1 MNPLSRCLAAS
12 LLVIC
17 APYVFA
23 DSLSFS
29 QALAIAEQRS
39 PRLGASQLAIESA
52 RAASIP
58 AASLPDPKLVAGV
71 ENFPVSGPDAGQLQR
86 DFMTM
91 QKVGV
96 MQEFPNF
103 AKRRA
108 RAAVADASISVAVA
122 ERRISQL
129 SVRRDAAL
137 AWIDLYYLQ
146 RKQVHLAEWQRENR
160 LFQTVVVAQ
169 VSAGRGAAADAL
181 APKQEALE
189 LADRDDDLVRE
200 IARARATLRA
210 FIDAAA
216 DDPLQGDPP
225 TFPVESRTL
234 QEHLVHHPE
243 VTSFDAESEKA
254 EAELTE
260 ARSMKHPDWS
270 VELDYARRAPQ
281 FGNMVSLQF
290 SVDLPL
296 WSTTRQDPLIA
307 AKRDALARVRDER
320 DAMLR
325 DHQSDLEAR
334 LADYEALTR
343 QLTRALEVA
352 LPLADQKLSLLM
364 SAYQS
369 GRSELGAVLA
379 ARRERIEERLRIDE
393 LQRQQALLAA
403 RLHYAYGEDAP

>member
-12 LLVIC
+12 FLVIC
-17 APYVFA
+17 APRVLA
-23 DSLSFS
+23 DSLTFS
-29 QALAIAEQRS
+29 RAIDIAEQRS

-71 ENFPVSGPDAGQLQR
+71 DNYPVSGPEAGQLQR

-96 MQEFPNF
+96 MQEFPNS

-108 RAAVADASISVAVA
+108 RAAVADALVSVATA
-122 ERRISQL
+122 EWRINQL
-129 SVRRDAAL
+129 SVRRDAAM
-137 AWIDLYYLQ
+137 AWLDLYYAQ
-146 RKQVHLAEWQRENR
+146 RKQAHLAEWQSESI
-160 LFQTVVVAQ
+160 LFQHVVVAQ
-169 VSAGRGAAADAL
+169 VSAGRGLAADAL
-181 APKQEALE
+181 APKLEALQ
-189 LADRDDDLVRE
+189 LADRSDDLNRD
-200 IARARATLRA
+200 ITNARAALRV
-210 FIDAAA
+210 FVQDAA

-225 TFPVESRTL
+225 AFPVVARTL
-234 QEHLVHHPE
+234 QNHLVHHPE
-243 VTSFDAESEKA
+243 LKSFDAESEKA

-352 LPLADQKLSLLM
+352 LPLADQKVSLLM